1 MKPARHLTRD
11 FAVFMLI
18 ALSLLSVVAVR
29 RGVTLPLALV
39 PGACGVVL
47 GLLAVVRPTVVRP
60 IAQGWAWIG
69 HVLGRL
75 TTPIILAVVFALVV
89 VPLGLLMRVFGQ
101 DLLRLRRD
109 PRAPSYWIERKKRTF
124 DPSDFERLS

>member
-11 FAVFMLI
+11 FTIFMLV
-18 ALSLLSVVAVR
+18 ALSLLTVVALR
-29 RGVTLPLALV
+29 RGVTLPLAIV
-39 PGACGVVL
+39 PGACGGVL
-47 GLLAVVRPTVVRP
+47 ALVAVVRPTVVRP

-69 HVLGRL
+69 HVLGRV
-75 TTPIILAVVFALVV
+75 TTPIVLAVVFAVVV

-109 PRAPSYWIERKKRTF
+109 PSAPTYWIERKKRTF
-124 DPSDFERLS
+124 DPNDFERLS